1 MCAVD
6 VMRQFIHA
14 HYRAHFEEVESSKP
28 VKPVFRKP
36 VKPVFRNTK
45 LVLEPVKPVFE
56 SLGIKRVQAS
66 SKLFNNA
73 TSKCTELQKAR
84 SKKNV

>member
-1 MCAVD
+1 MDLLECPVCD
-6 VMRQFIHA
+6 VGVMREFLHA
-14 HYRAHFEEVESSKP
+14 HYRAHFEEVESS
-28 VKPVFRKP
+28 KP

-66 SKLFNNA
+66 SKSFNNE

>member
-1 MCAVD
+1 MDLLECPVCGVC
-6 VMRQFIHA
+6 VMRQFLHA
-14 HYRAHFEEVESSKP
+14 HYRAHFEDVESS
-28 VKPVFRKP
+28 KP

-66 SKLFNNA
+66 SKSFNHE